1 MPSIKPQGAVQ
12 GVYFNTTNA
21 TPGIAAYFPTRNDAA
36 YEGHFRITAFRT
48 DGTAGVASY
57 WRRAV
62 FVNDGGTLTQV
73 GSTQT
78 IGTDVESAALAGADV
93 AVAGSG
99 ENINVTVTGV
109 AAINMTWNVS
119 AEVQQIGQWA
129 DDGGL
134 LTPQ

>member
-12 GVYFNTTNA
+12 GVYLNTTGA
-21 TPGIAAYFPTRNDAA
+21 TPAVAAYFPTRNDAA

-48 DGTAGVASY
+48 DGTAGVVSY

-62 FVNDGGTLTQV
+62 FVNDGGTLTQE

-78 IGTDVESAALAGADV
+78 IGTDVETAALAGATV
-93 AVAGSG
+93 AIAASG

-109 AAINMTWNVS
+109 ADINLSWNVS
-119 AEVQQIGQWA
+119 AEVQQIGQWVA
-129 DDGGL
+129 NGGL